1 MPNKTDTS
9 YRHQFQA
16 LRDARPHTAAT
27 ALPLVV
33 LRDHIHSGNESE
45 VNHHSDFFSLYFVR
59 QGRGTHVIDGVSYG
73 VARGDVY
80 AMGLG
85 MTHWFIDCD
94 NLVTDTLHFAPSLF
108 DSETL
113 NTLAETPGFQS
124 LFVEEPSQRA
134 AAQGEGGRWLHLSPD
149 SYAPVAAMLAELSEE
164 WARGTPEG
172 TLLARGLFLRLLVH
186 LARRYAERG
195 SPGSVPVSAS
205 HEATVAAA
213 VRYFDEHFADA
224 LRIEQVASSVFL
236 SPDRFTEV
244 FARTMGRT
252 PRDYVRHL
260 RLECAKTLLTATS
273 LSISEVGHS
282 AGFGEAPY
290 FSRVFRAATG
300 MTPREF
306 RRQKL

>member
-1 MPNKTDTS
+1 MI
-9 YRHQFQA
+9 
-16 LRDARPHTAAT
+16 LRDS
-27 ALPLVV
+27 
-33 LRDHIHSGNESE
+33 IHSGNEQD

-59 QGRGTHVIDGVSYG
+59 QGRGTHVIDGISYG
-73 VARGDVY
+73 IARGDVY

-124 LFVEEPSQRA
+124 LFVEEPLRRA

-164 WARGTPEG
+164 WAVGTSEG

-195 SPGSVPVSAS
+195 LPASVSISAS
-205 HEATVAAA
+205 QEATIAAA
-213 VRYFDEHFADA
+213 VRYLDEHFADS
-224 LRIEQVASSVFL
+224 LRIEQVAASVFL

-260 RLECAKTLLTATS
+260 RLERAKTLLTITT
-273 LSISEVGHS
+273 LSISEVGQS

-306 RRQKL
+306 RRKKPW